1 MSKGVIIGAVGA
13 VLVHILILLF
23 GGIFF
28 MRHEDGVDKTRE
40 VELLSETEQQKPK
53 DAEEKPVEE
62 KPADEIQEEQE
73 EIPDSAEVIRSLEAT
88 PVNTAPALAEASL
101 AAIEQA
107 LNGAGG
113 GGAGDFGAAMDFSSG
128 GVIGGKGKGG
138 MSEEKLDEAFSLSE
152 IDQGPRVVYQ
162 VGGNYPGELRGKKV
176 EGVATVIFIVDAS
189 GRVQSPRIEKSA
201 HPAFDRPAI
210 DAVKQWKFEPG
221 VKGGERVA
229 CRMRVGIR
237 FQPR

>member
-1 MSKGVIIGAVGA
+1 MNFGVILGIAGAVI
-13 VLVHILILLF
+13 VHILILLF

-28 MRHEDGVDKTRE
+28 MHGEDGIDKTRE
-40 VELLSETEQQKPK
+40 VELLSETESAKPK
-53 DAEEKPVEE
+53 EEEKPQETKTSEE
-62 KPADEIQEEQE
+62 IKEEQE
-73 EIPDSAEVIRSLEAT
+73 EIPDSAEVVRSLEAT
-88 PVNTAPALAEASL
+88 PANSAPALAEASL

-113 GGAGDFGAAMDFSSG
+113 GGGDFAAVMDFSSG

-138 MSEEKLDEAFSLSE
+138 ISEEKLDEAFSLSE

-176 EGVATVIFIVDAS
+176 EGVATVIFIVDSS
-189 GRVQSPRIEKSA
+189 GRVQNPRIEKSA
-201 HPAFDRPAI
+201 HPALEKPALE
-210 DAVKQWKFEPG
+210 AVRQWKFEPG
-221 VKGGERVA
+221 VKGGQRVA
-229 CRMRVGIR
+229 CRMRVGVR

>member
-1 MSKGVIIGAVGA
+1 MNFGLILGIVGA

-28 MRHEDGVDKTRE
+28 MHGEDGIDKTRE
-40 VELLSETEQQKPK
+40 VELLSETESEKPK
-53 DAEEKPVEE
+53 EEEEKPQDTEPSE
-62 KPADEIQEEQE
+62 QIEEEQE
-73 EIPDSAEVIRSLEAT
+73 EIPDSAEVVRSLEAA
-88 PVNTAPALAEASL
+88 PANSAPALAEASL

-107 LNGAGG
+107 LNGQGG
-113 GGAGDFGAAMDFSSG
+113 GGGEFAAVMDFSSG

-138 MSEEKLDEAFSLSE
+138 ISEEKFEEAFSLSE

-162 VGGNYPGELRGKKV
+162 VGGNYPAELRGKKI
-176 EGVATVIFIVDAS
+176 EGVATVIFIVDSA
-189 GRVQSPRIEKSA
+189 GRVQGPRIEKSA
-201 HPAFDRPAI
+201 HPAFEKPALE
-210 DAVKQWKFEPG
+210 AVRQWKFEPG
-221 VKGGERVA
+221 VKGGQRVA